1 MLMEREILT
10 LKKGVDYALSK
21 MLMDIS
27 GRDLVKICKSTTFHH
42 IE

>member
-1 MLMEREILT
+1 MEREILT

-27 GRDLVKICKSTTFHH
+27 GRDPVEIYRSTTFHQ